1 MLLVNSPQ
9 KVDTNLI
16 DVLEAYNFLADDK
29 NTSTQFL
36 QFKDEGTAYHVRI
49 LLSKT
54 FLKQESDHFYKS

>member
-36 QFKDEGTAYHVRI
+36 QFKDEGHISQR
-49 LLSKT
+49 LCCW
-54 FLKQESDHFYKS
+54 